1 MDGREL
7 HFHLAGINNQ
17 NFLMRDEETGSYWQQ
32 INGTAIA
39 GRLKGRKLTLVPQDE
54 LSFALWRKEEPN
66 GTVLAPLPRYA
77 GKYEKATWETE
88 YAKLPTVI
96 HGPKGTLPDRET
108 IIGIVNNGEAKAYPV
123 ANLTAQ
129 SPLVLDVVGNQPIM
143 LAVGPDGKSVRV
155 FSRQVGGRSLDFY
168 SRSATSSSDPWAL
181 VDISTLSEWGFDG
194 CANSGEFKGQCLTR
208 IDSLKDYWFD
218 WQNYHPH
225 TAIYRH

>member
-54 LSFALWRKEEPN
+54 LSFALWKKEQPN
-66 GTVLAPLPRYA
+66 GTVLAPLARYA

-96 HGPKGTLPDRET
+96 HGPKGTLTDRET

-129 SPLVLDVVGNQPIM
+129 SRVVLDTVGNQPIM
-143 LAVGPDGKSVRV
+143 LVVGPDEKSVRA
-155 FSRQVGGRSLDFY
+155 FSRQVGGRSLEFY
-168 SRSATSSSDPWAL
+168 SRGATNSGEPWSL
-181 VDISTLSEWGFDG
+181 VDNSTLSEWGFDG
-194 CANSGEFKGQCLTR
+194 CANSGELKGQCLAR
-208 IDSLKDYWFD
+208 IDSLKDYW
-218 WQNYHPH
+218 QNYHRH
-225 TAIYRH
+225 TSIYRH